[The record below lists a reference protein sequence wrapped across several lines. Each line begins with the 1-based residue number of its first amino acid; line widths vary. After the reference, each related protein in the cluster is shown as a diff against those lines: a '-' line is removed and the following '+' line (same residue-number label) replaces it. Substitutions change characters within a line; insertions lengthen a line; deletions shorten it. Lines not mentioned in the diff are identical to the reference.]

1 MKSLRLIISG
11 RVQGVGYRDW
21 LVAEARERG
30 VGGWVRN
37 RGAGQVEALL
47 SGDDD
52 AVDAVLAACD
62 RGPPYARVASIAAT
76 ECEPADEPIFRRL
89 ASV

>member
-21 LVAEARERG
+21 IVAEAREHG

-37 RGAGQVEALL
+37 RGTDEVEALL
-47 SGDDD
+47 SGDDE

-62 RGPPYARVASIAAT
+62 RGPLYARVASIVAT
-76 ECEPADEPIFRRL
+76 ASEPADEPILRRL
-89 ASV
+89 PSV